1 MPEIVLELSLNRSS
15 GVLAGVV
22 ASLSQA
28 GIELKS
34 QKLRRASE
42 GRGGW
47 LTVVGEG
54 EAPTPSV
61 LAERLNNTRGVDK
74 LMRIVVDGEATLAE
88 GKPLKDQMQTTDLA
102 ELSAAG
108 GAESQSHEAD
118 TRKTSTRAPKQQTGG
133 RTVAKKTAPG
143 AGASP
148 VHSEPGQARGQNAD
162 RNRQPG
168 PAAGSA
174 GSSTPN
180 KQDLPPLLVDDEYD
194 ETGEPVAPTATPS
207 RANPEQARENDG
219 SAERELAEALG
230 GEGHPESDSDRPIP
244 EFAAEPSEED
254 DLADALL
261 QNDDSSSA
269 GAADPETSDEP
280 DPDRVETTLRRRRR
294 RRR

>member
-61 LAERLNNTRGVDK
+61 LAERLNNTRGVDR
-74 LMRIVVDGEATLAE
+74 LMRIVVDGEATMAE
-88 GKPLKDQMQTTDLA
+88 GQPLHDQIEAADLA
-102 ELSAAG
+102 ELSAG
-108 GAESQSHEAD
+108 GDAESQSREAHASNES
-118 TRKTSTRAPKQQTGG
+118 RKTSTRAPEQQSGG
-133 RTVAKKTAPG
+133 GTVAKKTPPG
-143 AGASP
+143 AGAPP
-148 VHSEPGQARGQNAD
+148 VHSEPGRDAD
-162 RNRQPG
+162 GNRQ
-168 PAAGSA
+168 AESRAGST
-174 GSSTPN
+174 GSTTPK

-194 ETGEPVAPTATPS
+194 ENGDPVAPAATPA
-207 RANPEQARENDG
+207 RARPKQTPEIDD
-219 SAERELAEALG
+219 SAERDLAEALA
-230 GEGHPESDSDRPIP
+230 GEGHPDSDPDRPIP

-254 DLADALL
+254 DLADALVH
-261 QNDDSSSA
+261 NDESGTA
-269 GAADPETSDEP
+269 ENDPKTGDESDP
-280 DPDRVETTLRRRRR
+280 GRVEATLRRRRR

>member
-61 LAERLNNTRGVDK
+61 LAERLNNTRGVDR

-88 GKPLKDQMQTTDLA
+88 GKPLKDQMQTADLA

-108 GAESQSHEAD
+108 DAESQSHDAD
-118 TRKTSTRAPKQQTGG
+118 TRKSSTRAPEQQPGG
-133 RTVAKKTAPG
+133 RTVAKTTAPG
-143 AGASP
+143 AGAPP
-148 VHSEPGQARGQNAD
+148 VHS
-162 RNRQPG
+162 G
-168 PAAGSA
+168 PAAGST
-174 GSSTPN
+174 GSSTPK

-194 ETGEPVAPTATPS
+194 ETGEPAAPAATPS
-207 RANPEQARENDG
+207 RTGPEQTPEHDD
-219 SAERELAEALG
+219 SAERDLAEALA
-230 GEGHPESDSDRPIP
+230 GEGHPESDPDRPIP
-244 EFAAEPSEED
+244 EFAAEPSEDD

-261 QNDDSSSA
+261 QNDESGTAQD
-269 GAADPETSDEP
+269 ADPQTGDES
-280 DPDRVETTLRRRRR
+280 DPDRVEATLRRRRR